1 MSARAAAILA
11 AIAVGGLASA
21 APAVSGSTE
30 AAACGARVHREANP
44 ILGTLS
50 GGRWVAG
57 SPRRSGLVGYLFGGE
72 VVDGRFAVY
81 TGGLNPATRTSEKI
95 LWLVPKRKRVGPRLV
110 ISGRKDGSTTVT
122 YRRRLGEASS
132 AQTPGHL
139 YPSILDL
146 PVPGCW
152 KLTLRTGKVSA
163 TVSVLAQVAH

>member
-1 MSARAAAILA
+1 
-11 AIAVGGLASA
+11 
-21 APAVSGSTE
+21 
-30 AAACGARVHREANP
+30 VHHEANP
-44 ILGTLS
+44 LLGTLS

-57 SPRRSGLVGYLFGGE
+57 SPRTSRLVGYLFGGE

-81 TGGLNPATRTSEKI
+81 TGGLNPGTRASEKI
-95 LWLVPKRKRVGPRLV
+95 LWILPQRKRVGLRLA

-122 YRRRLGEASS
+122 YRRRLDEASS

-152 KLTLRTGKVSA
+152 KLTLRTGKISA

>member
-1 MSARAAAILA
+1 VSGRAAATLA
-11 AIAVGGLASA
+11 AIAIGGLASA
-21 APAVSGSTE
+21 APATSRTE
-30 AAACGARVHREANP
+30 ASACGARVHREPNP
-44 ILGTLS
+44 LLGTLS

-57 SPRRSGLVGYLFGGE
+57 SPRTSRLVGYLFGGE
-72 VVDGRFAVY
+72 VVEGRFAVY
-81 TGGLNPATRTSEKI
+81 TGGLNPGTRSSEKI
-95 LWLVPKRKRVGPRLV
+95 LWILPQRKRVGLV
-110 ISGRKDGSTTVT
+110 LAISGRRDGSTAVT

-152 KLTLRTGKVSA
+152 KLTLRTGKISA

>member
-1 MSARAAAILA
+1 VSARAAAILA

-30 AAACGARVHREANP
+30 AASCGARVHQEANP
-44 ILGTLS
+44 VLGTLS

-57 SPRRSGLVGYLFGGE
+57 SPRRSGVVGYLFGGE
-72 VVDGRFAVY
+72 VVNGRFAVY
-81 TGGLNPATRTSEKI
+81 TGGLNPGTRMREKI
-95 LWLVPKRKRVGPRLV
+95 LWLVPRRKRVGPRLV
-110 ISGRKDGSTTVT
+110 VSGRKDGSATVT
-122 YRRRLGEASS
+122 YRRRLAEAGSV
-132 AQTPGHL
+132 QPPGHQ

-163 TVSVLAQVAH
+163 TVGVLAQVAH

>member
-21 APAVSGSTE
+21 APAVSGRTE
-30 AAACGARVHREANP
+30 AVACGARVHEEANP
-44 ILGTLS
+44 ALGTLS

-72 VVDGRFAVY
+72 VVNGRFAVY
-81 TGGLNPATRTSEKI
+81 TGGENPGTRTSEKI
-95 LWLVPKRKRVGPRLV
+95 LWIVPKRKRVGPRLV

>member
-1 MSARAAAILA
+1 MRAAATLA
-11 AIAVGGLASA
+11 AVVIPALASSSPA
-21 APAVSGSTE
+21 TSSHAQAPT
-30 AAACGARVHREANP
+30 CGARVHQEANP

-57 SPRRSGLVGYLFGGE
+57 SPRKSGLVGYLFGGE

-81 TGGLNPATRTSEKI
+81 TGGLNPGTRSSEKI
-95 LWLVPKRKRVGPRLV
+95 LWILPRRKRVGLLLA

-122 YRRRLGEASS
+122 YRRRLGEARS

-152 KLTLRTGKVSA
+152 KLTLRTGKISA

>member
-1 MSARAAAILA
+1 
-11 AIAVGGLASA
+11 
-21 APAVSGSTE
+21 
-30 AAACGARVHREANP
+30 VHEEPNP

-81 TGGLNPATRTSEKI
+81 TGGLNPGTRSNEKI
-95 LWLVPKRKRVGPRLV
+95 LWILPRRKRVGLRLA
-110 ISGRKDGSTTVT
+110 ISGRRDGATTVT
-122 YRRRLGEASS
+122 YRRRLSEASS

-152 KLTLRTGKVSA
+152 KLTLRTGKISA
-163 TVSVLAQVAH
+163 TVSVLAQAAH

>member
-1 MSARAAAILA
+1 M
-11 AIAVGGLASA
+11 
-21 APAVSGSTE
+21 
-30 AAACGARVHREANP
+30 HHEANP
-44 ILGTLS
+44 LLGTLS
-50 GGRWVAG
+50 GGKWVAG
-57 SPRRSGLVGYLFGGE
+57 SPRTSRLVGYLFGGE

-81 TGGLNPATRTSEKI
+81 TGGLNPGTRTNEKI
-95 LWLVPKRKRVGPRLV
+95 LWIVSKRKRVGPRLA

-122 YRRRLGEASS
+122 YRRRLAEAGSVDP
-132 AQTPGHL
+132 PGYQ